1 MFFRIIVRP
10 YSLYLLQ
17 HIYLLRGFHSLIDTQ
32 LIHSIYQGDFVSTSR
47 YSSTLNG
54 RLPLLLR
61 LQKRSGI
68 LSLIY
73 CFILIFFCIYN
84 YLVWFVCGL
93 RGKAPSESHW
103 GNKSIRKRILWL
115 GLDANRSMEMDWMQ
129 CRAHEWVRIHVM
141 NEHYSIDCVGM
152 YGILCY
158 PMVLGY
164 NNPGRSTYDIASGME
179 GGGGQ
184 IGIGGL
190 TLYLG
195 KHEFPL
201 TR

>member
-68 LSLIY
+68 LSLDVLLY
-73 CFILIFFCIYN
+73 FLNYSFSFLICSVADFGARHQVNPF
-84 YLVWFVCGL
+84 
-93 RGKAPSESHW
+93 E
-103 GNKSIRKRILWL
+103 
-115 GLDANRSMEMDWMQ
+115 E
-129 CRAHEWVRIHVM
+129 
-141 NEHYSIDCVGM
+141 ID
-152 YGILCY
+152 
-158 PMVLGY
+158 
-164 NNPGRSTYDIASGME
+164 R
-179 GGGGQ
+179 
-184 IGIGGL
+184 
-190 TLYLG
+190 
-195 KHEFPL
+195 
-201 TR
+201 

>member
-68 LSLIY
+68 LSLD
-73 CFILIFFCIYN
+73 ILFNLISFDIFF
-84 YLVWFVCGL
+84 
-93 RGKAPSESHW
+93 
-103 GNKSIRKRILWL
+103 
-115 GLDANRSMEMDWMQ
+115 LDFGFFLADFGARYQ
-129 CRAHEWVRIHVM
+129 M
-141 NEHYSIDCVGM
+141 N
-152 YGILCY
+152 
-158 PMVLGY
+158 
-164 NNPGRSTYDIASGME
+164 
-179 GGGGQ
+179 
-184 IGIGGL
+184 
-190 TLYLG
+190 
-195 KHEFPL
+195 PL
-201 TR
+201 EEIK